1 MAVTQL
7 FRLVV
12 RRSAARATLR
22 AHRRYSKVSPALSEQ
37 LRVFES
43 LREKQGSKKRTEAAE
58 KPLSIRLADGRT
70 VKGRAGVTTP
80 SFVAQSVRV
89 RGALVGK
96 VNGELWELGRPLE
109 ADCELQLLGF
119 DTVEGKQAAWRTG
132 ACVLGGVLE
141 GLFGAEVCREGASE
155 LGLFCDHLLD
165 SGSLSLSDVE
175 ARCKKSAALKLPLSR
190 LELSTDEAQELFQN
204 SKLRLQLVEEQ
215 MNDSTLT
222 VYRCGDRVGVCSG
235 PLLPHTGL
243 LKVFKMLQLSSV
255 TLANEAESSGL
266 TRLLGVAFPGEKEK
280 EEWEREQEEARRRD
294 HRRIGTDQELFFFN
308 EVSPGSCF
316 FLPKGAHIYSTL
328 TDYIKSEYRRRGFN
342 EVVTPTL
349 YSTALWE
356 RSGHWEHYSENM
368 FTVTSEGSQTYAL
381 KPMNCPAH
389 CLMFEQR
396 VRSWRELPLRWADFG
411 ALHRNELSGA
421 LGGLTR
427 VRRFCQDDAHIFCT
441 PEQLEEEIVGCLDFV
456 RSVYQVFG
464 FSFHCLLSTRPTP
477 CLGEPEQWDS
487 AEQQLERG
495 LQQFGEHWELNPG
508 DGAFYGPKIDIQI
521 KDAIGRQ
528 HQCATIQLD
537 FQLPLRFDLQYVGR
551 DGQLRRP
558 VMIHRAVLGS
568 LERMIAILA
577 ENFGGKWPLW
587 LSPAQVMVI
596 PVGGNSESY
605 GRQVVRRF
613 REAGFMVDFNDDQGA
628 TFNKKIRSAQL
639 AQYNYIFVVG
649 DEERESGTVNVRS
662 RGGKQMGRRPTEE
675 VLTSLTQLRDT
686 KSNQDEF

>member
-7 FRLVV
+7 VRLVAC
-12 RRSAARATLR
+12 RSAARVTFR
-22 AHRRYSKVSPALSEQ
+22 GYSKVSASSSER
-37 LRVFES
+37 LLVFES
-43 LREKQGSKKRTEAAE
+43 LKSKQAHSRAEVAE
-58 KPLSIRLADGRT
+58 KPLRIHLGNGRT
-70 VKGRAGVTTP
+70 VKGTASVTTP
-80 SFVAQSVRV
+80 LTVAQSVRV
-89 RGALVGK
+89 KGALVSK

-119 DTVEGKQAAWRTG
+119 DTVEGKQ
-132 ACVLGGVLE
+132 
-141 GLFGAEVCREGASE
+141 
-155 LGLFCDHLLD
+155 
-165 SGSLSLSDVE
+165 
-175 ARCKKSAALKLPLSR
+175 
-190 LELSTDEAQELFQN
+190 
-204 SKLRLQLVEEQ
+204 
-215 MNDSTLT
+215 
-222 VYRCGDRVGVCSG
+222 
-235 PLLPHTGL
+235 
-243 LKVFKMLQLSSV
+243 LSSV
-255 TLANEAESSGL
+255 TLGDQTGPSDL
-266 TRLLGVAFPGEKEK
+266 RRLLGVAFPGEKER

-294 HRRIGTDQELFFFN
+294 HRRIGTDQELFFFHD
-308 EVSPGSCF
+308 VSPGSCF
-316 FLPKGAHIYSTL
+316 FLPKGAHIYNTL
-328 TDYIKSEYRRRGFN
+328 TDFIKSEYRRRGFS

-368 FTVTSEGSQTYAL
+368 FTVTLEDSQTFAL

-441 PEQLEEEIVGCLDFV
+441 TEQLEEEILSCLDFV

-477 CLGEPEQWDS
+477 CLGEPEQWDN
-487 AEQQLERG
+487 AEQQLQSS
-495 LQQFGEHWELNPG
+495 LQHFGEHWELNPG
-508 DGAFYGPKIDIQI
+508 DGAFYGPKVDILI

-537 FQLPLRFDLQYVGR
+537 FQLPSRFDLQYVGQ
-551 DGQLRRP
+551 DGQLHRP

-568 LERMIAILA
+568 LERMMAILA

-587 LSPAQVMVI
+587 LSPAQIMVL
-596 PVGGNSESY
+596 PVGGNSEPY
-605 GRQVVRRF
+605 ARQQF
-613 REAGFMVDFNDDQGA
+613 NEAGFMVDLNADQGT

-649 DEERESGTVNVRS
+649 DKENESGTVNVRS
-662 RGGKQMGRRPTEE
+662 RGGKQLGRRPVVE
-675 VLTSLTQLRDT
+675 VLTSLSHLRDSR
-686 KSNQDEF
+686 SNLDEF